1 MKRFSIVF
9 TLSLI
14 LMAKPLLAQTYDTQI
29 INAELY
35 RDTIE
40 RTGKLDYKRALSLS
54 FKTSGY
60 LTLLSVDEGEQFKK
74 GQLLASLDTTEL
86 TEQKNSNYAQMTQA
100 KREVKRISGLMA
112 NKLASERDMDTAI
125 TRVATTEA
133 AYQVADYNLVKAKIY
148 APFSGVVLARDTE
161 LGEFQ
166 SPGHQALK
174 VAKLDWVVKVAL
186 TGQEISQV
194 RLDQKVSVA
203 LSEIGIV
210 KGVISKIPAM
220 ASDSSHL
227 FIIEVLLP
235 KVKIMSGM
243 IAGQL
248 ASVSIAFES
257 EKFVYQLPIG
267 ALVAVDEEGKA
278 IVIVQSPD
286 NSVFKEH
293 SFQVF
298 QIDNDYV
305 YLKAVRNDQALKI
318 VTKGWQNIVVA
329 GN

>member
-1 MKRFSIVF
+1 MKRLLIVF

-14 LMAKPLLAQTYDTQI
+14 LIAKPLLAQLYDTEVI
-29 INAELY
+29 SAELY

-60 LTLLSVDEGEQFKK
+60 LTLLSIDEGEHFKK
-74 GQLLASLDTTEL
+74 GQLLASLDITEL
-86 TEQKNSNYAQMTQA
+86 TEHKNSNYAQMTQA
-100 KREVKRISGLMA
+100 KREVKRISGLMD
-112 NKLASERDMDTAI
+112 NQLASERDMDAAI
-125 TRVATTEA
+125 TRVETTQA
-133 AYQVADYNLVKAKIY
+133 AYQVAYYNLVKAKIY

-166 SPGHQALK
+166 SPGQQALK

-186 TGQEISQV
+186 TGQEIKQV
-194 RLDQKVSVA
+194 RLGQKARVA
-203 LSEIGIV
+203 LSQTGMVE
-210 KGVISKIPAM
+210 GVISKIPAM
-220 ASDSSHL
+220 ANESSHL

-235 KVKIMSGM
+235 KITSGM
-243 IAGQL
+243 FAGQL
-248 ASVSIAFES
+248 ARVSIAFES
-257 EKFVYQLPIG
+257 DKFVYQLPIA
-267 ALVAVDEEGKA
+267 ALVAVDDEDRA
-278 IVIVQSPD
+278 IVIVQSSD
-286 NSVFKEH
+286 NSVFKQH

-305 YLKAVRNDQALKI
+305 YLNAERNDQALKI